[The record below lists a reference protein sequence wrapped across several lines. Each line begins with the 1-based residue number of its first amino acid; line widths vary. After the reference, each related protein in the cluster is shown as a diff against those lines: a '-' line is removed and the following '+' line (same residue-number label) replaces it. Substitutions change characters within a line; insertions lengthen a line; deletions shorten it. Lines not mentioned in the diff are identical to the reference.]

1 MDKDEYVIV
10 VYRQGDKWYYV
21 GERGFDGEYLPEDSR
36 FSSCIHDAKVFS
48 NPKAADCAIV
58 TKDPY
63 KVTLL
68 RRCPKCR
75 QPYADYPAISRD
87 DNKTE
92 ICPRCGMAEALRKFN
107 EHLEGK

>member
-1 MDKDEYVIV
+1 MNEGEYVIV
-10 VYRQGDKWYYV
+10 VYKHGDEWYYV
-21 GERGFDGEYLPEDSR
+21 GERGFDGEFLPEDSR
-36 FSSCIHDAKVFS
+36 FSSCIHYAKVFN

-68 RRCPKCR
+68 RRCPKCH

-92 ICPRCGMAEALRKFN
+92 ICPRCGMAEALRKYN
-107 EHLEGK
+107 EHLEGR